1 MHHQGELYGLHP
13 QNNMPK
19 SLITTSLNLTACILT
34 PNALTDYDA
43 HQATGSTSC
52 MPASHANATL
62 QEAIHASAHARF
74 ISRVSGFC
82 DWFVVPLLGTKGTAA
97 YMHASCG
104 FYALIG
110 WMCPFDAG

>member
-19 SLITTSLNLTACILT
+19 SLITASLDLKAGILT
-34 PNALTDYDA
+34 LNALTDYDA

-62 QEAIHASAHARF
+62 QE
-74 ISRVSGFC
+74 V
-82 DWFVVPLLGTKGTAA
+82 
-97 YMHASCG
+97 MHAPAHRTIHS
-104 FYALIG
+104 
-110 WMCPFDAG
+110 